1 MALPYEAIFLGLLI
15 AYMIYSQWIRLD
27 SRYPIAG
34 ALLLLVVA
42 AVADALGQ
50 SGAANTLAIYVFFL
64 LAGGV
69 LLLLLDHVREERQ
82 KAVAAHGTSAPAWRQ
97 PGQPTAESPHEG
109 QGSAQQAF
117 NDLQ

>member
-34 ALLLLVVA
+34 ALLLLVAA

-50 SGAANTLAIYVFFL
+50 SDAANTLAIYVFFL

-82 KAVAAHGTSAPAWRQ
+82 KAVASSRTSGRARGQ
-97 PGQPTAESPHEG
+97 SGQPTAEPPDERQAPAH
-109 QGSAQQAF
+109 QAF
-117 NDLQ
+117 DDLQ

>member
-34 ALLLLVVA
+34 ALLLLVAA

-50 SGAANTLAIYVFFL
+50 SDAANTLAIYVFFL

-69 LLLLLDHVREERQ
+69 LLLLLDHIREERQ
-82 KAVAAHGTSAPAWRQ
+82 KAVASHRTSGPAWRQ
-97 PGQPTAESPHEG
+97 SGEPPAETPYER
-109 QGSAQQAF
+109 QGPAQQALD
-117 NDLQ
+117 DL